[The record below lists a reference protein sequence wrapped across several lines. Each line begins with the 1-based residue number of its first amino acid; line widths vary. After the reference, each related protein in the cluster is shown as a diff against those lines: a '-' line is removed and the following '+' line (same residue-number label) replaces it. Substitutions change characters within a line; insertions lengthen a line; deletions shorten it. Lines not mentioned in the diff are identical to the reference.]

1 MPPGSSGAGGRGR
14 RECDSVGVGARGG
27 FRRPRAHAAHPR
39 PAHEDRAMRTD
50 IAFSGLSFPL
60 GELLAII
67 RIGRPT

>member
-1 MPPGSSGAGGRGR
+1 
-14 RECDSVGVGARGG
+14 
-27 FRRPRAHAAHPR
+27 
-39 PAHEDRAMRTD
+39 MRTD